1 MIFLEYAALESRAHH
16 DSRDSSSHILLN
28 KAL

>member
-1 MIFLEYAALESRAHH
+1 MIFFEYDALELWAHH